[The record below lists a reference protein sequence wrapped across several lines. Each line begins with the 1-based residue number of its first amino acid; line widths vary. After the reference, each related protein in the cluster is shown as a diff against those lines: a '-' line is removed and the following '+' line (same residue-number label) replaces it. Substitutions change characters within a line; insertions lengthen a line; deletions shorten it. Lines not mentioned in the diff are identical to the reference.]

1 MSRLPLFLLTVQI
14 DLHFLD
20 FYVNGF
26 IQHVLSFFL
35 GGAWVVLSSFTQ
47 HNYVESFFHVV
58 AYINSKFLLIDK

>member
-1 MSRLPLFLLTVQI
+1 MSRLPLFFLTVQI

-26 IQHVLSFFL
+26 IQRVLSFFL
-35 GGAWVVLSSFTQ
+35 GGVLSSFTQ

-58 AYINSKFLLIDK
+58 AYINSKFLLTDK